1 MYQVIDPTAE
11 CELLSF

>member
-1 MYQVIDPTAE
+1 MDQVIDPTAE